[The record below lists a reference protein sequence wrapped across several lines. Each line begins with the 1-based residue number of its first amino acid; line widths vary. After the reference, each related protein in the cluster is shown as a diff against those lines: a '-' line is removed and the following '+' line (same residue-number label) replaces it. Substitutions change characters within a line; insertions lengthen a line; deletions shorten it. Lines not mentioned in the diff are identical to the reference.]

1 MTEVEANNLPA
12 KKTEFDDGE
21 NLETS
26 FEASAEAKWDEPV
39 LPADEFGDTED
50 IEDGEEDGRPKEKS
64 KKGLLFFGFLGAL
77 ILAGAGYGY
86 LHFAEKPIDVA
97 AVSPPEA
104 TSAEPKL
111 AEMLTS
117 PSAQPVEEMK
127 VEDGGAVVSAAQ
139 PAEAVSAPEAVKPA
153 NAPAPE
159 AQELP
164 KFSGAQTVPDSKI
177 PESLASP
184 APALPAVTPTTSA
197 VPDIAAVSTVAPVE
211 LAAAAPVLAP
221 KEQISSQ
228 QADNAGQIQPP
239 AAASETNPD
248 PTVSGSPA
256 PKVALPTEMPPT
268 TEPPSVKTLPATA
281 PVAAVAV
288 PTESVVTPPVEAQK
302 PGNSAADATA
312 AVKAKPAPSVV
323 KPRTTKAPV
332 SQAQGVKQK
341 KTPAP
346 SVQYILKSAMTGEAW
361 VSSKE
366 KPDELRS
373 LRVGDVVP
381 GLGKIKSIER
391 ENGTWVVV
399 GTAGMLK

>member
-39 LPADEFGDTED
+39 FPADEFGDTED
-50 IEDGEEDGRPKEKS
+50 IEDGDEDGRPKEKS

-86 LHFAEKPIDVA
+86 LHFVEKPVDVA
-97 AVSPPEA
+97 AVAPPEA
-104 TSAEPKL
+104 ASAEPKL

-117 PSAQPVEEMK
+117 PSAQPAEEMK
-127 VEDGGAVVSAAQ
+127 VEDGGAVVSSAQ
-139 PAEAVSAPEAVKPA
+139 PTEAVTAPEMVKPVSEP
-153 NAPAPE
+153 APA

-164 KFSGAQTVPDSKI
+164 KFSGAQMVPDSKSA
-177 PESLASP
+177 ESPA
-184 APALPAVTPTTSA
+184 APALPAVTPPASVA
-197 VPDIAAVSTVAPVE
+197 VPDTAVVGTAAPAEPV
-211 LAAAAPVLAP
+211 AAAPVMAP
-221 KEQISSQ
+221 KEQLSVPS
-228 QADNAGQIQPP
+228 ADHTGQMQTP
-239 AAASETNPD
+239 ATATETNPA
-248 PTVSGSPA
+248 PAVAASLA

-268 TEPPSVKTLPATA
+268 TEPSSVKTPPASA
-281 PVAAVAV
+281 PVAAVAA
-288 PTESVVTPPVEAQK
+288 PTESVVTPPVETHK
-302 PGNSAADATA
+302 PSKPAAHTTA
-312 AVKAKPAPSVV
+312 AGKAKPAPAAA
-323 KPRTTKAPV
+323 KPRNTKAPV

-341 KTPAP
+341 KSPVL
-346 SVQYILKSAMTGEAW
+346 SVEYILKSAMTGEAW

-373 LRVGDVVP
+373 LRVGDVVS

-391 ENGTWVVV
+391 ENGAWVVV